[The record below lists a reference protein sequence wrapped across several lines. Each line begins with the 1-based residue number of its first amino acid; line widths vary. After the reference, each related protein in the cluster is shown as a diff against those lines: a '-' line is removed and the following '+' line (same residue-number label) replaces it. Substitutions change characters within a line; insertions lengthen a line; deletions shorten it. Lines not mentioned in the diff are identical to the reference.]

1 MNTNIVIFT
10 DLDGTLLD
18 HDSYSY
24 AAAEPCFDYLR
35 KNQIPLVYTSSKT
48 AIEIEELC
56 IQTEF
61 FYPFIA
67 ENGGLISTPIDFF
80 SKSSQNKKQYRKT
93 IIGTPR
99 DEINQVLKKFEDS
112 YNFKSF
118 KQMSLEEL
126 IKHTGLTK
134 QQAIYANQRD
144 STEPL
149 LWLDDD
155 SKLQAFSEQLAQYNL
170 TLVSGGRFH
179 HVMGNHDKATTM
191 SLLIEQ
197 FSSYY
202 NNQITSIALG
212 DSPNDLKML
221 ENATYG
227 IIIPNPHAPKMCI
240 NNHATLQT
248 AKHSGPQG
256 WNDALL
262 ELLQELLK

>member
-1 MNTNIVIFT
+1 MYTNIVIFT

-18 HDSYSY
+18 HENYSY
-24 AAAEPCFDYLR
+24 AAAEPCLQYLQ
-35 KNQIPLVYTSSKT
+35 KNQIPLVFTSSKT

-56 IQTEF
+56 NQTEF

-67 ENGGLISTPIDFF
+67 ENGGLISTPNDFF
-80 SKSSQNKKQYRKT
+80 SKNKQNNKQYCKA
-93 IIGTPR
+93 IIGIPR
-99 DEINQVLKKFEDS
+99 DEINQILKKFEDT
-112 YNFKSF
+112 YKFKSF

-126 IKHTGLTK
+126 IKYTGLSK

-149 LWLDDD
+149 LWLDEDP
-155 SKLQAFSEQLAQYNL
+155 KLQTFSEQLAQYNL

-179 HVMGNHDKATTM
+179 HVMGKHDKATTM

-227 IIIPNPHAPKMCI
+227 IVIPNPHAPKMCI
-240 NNHATLQT
+240 DNHVTLKI

-262 ELLQELLK
+262 ELLQELLE